1 MNEKVGTNCEGDGRG
16 AAGSKTTGEENAEE
30 VWYPSRI
37 RLEGGGLGEC
47 QLSPRKRFYCNLV
60 SADRLCMFSADKRK
74 FFTFSS

>member
-37 RLEGGGLGEC
+37 RLEGGGSG
-47 QLSPRKRFYCNLV
+47 RV
-60 SADRLCMFSADKRK
+60 SALPEK
-74 FFTFSS
+74 TVLL